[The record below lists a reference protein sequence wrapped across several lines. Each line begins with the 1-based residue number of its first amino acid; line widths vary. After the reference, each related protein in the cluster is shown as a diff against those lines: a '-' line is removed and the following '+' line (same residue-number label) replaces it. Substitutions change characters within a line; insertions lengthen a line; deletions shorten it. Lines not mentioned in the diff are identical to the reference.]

1 MTNNIKSLFI
11 DKQFRIQFWIL
22 TYNIMKHPFPLCY
35 SRYKFFFR
43 QKLYIEQV
51 TQGTDILNMSR
62 QAKDL
67 AESSNKES
75 RFFLSKHKVSV
86 YHRTWFHTPI
96 VKMSSYFTCCFTCVG
111 KCTKSIRTFDF
122 RDCG

>member
-1 MTNNIKSLFI
+1 
-11 DKQFRIQFWIL
+11 
-22 TYNIMKHPFPLCY
+22 MKHPFPLCY

-67 AESSNKES
+67 AQSSNKES
-75 RFFLSKHKVSV
+75 RLFFRSKHKVLV
-86 YHRTWFHTPI
+86 YHRIWFHTQS
-96 VKMSSYFTCCFTCVG
+96 VKMSS
-111 KCTKSIRTFDF
+111 
-122 RDCG
+122 

>member
-1 MTNNIKSLFI
+1 
-11 DKQFRIQFWIL
+11 
-22 TYNIMKHPFPLCY
+22 MKHPFPLCY

-67 AESSNKES
+67 AQSSNKES
-75 RFFLSKHKVSV
+75 RLFFGVNTKFWCITGLGFTQKLSK
-86 YHRTWFHTPI
+86 
-96 VKMSSYFTCCFTCVG
+96 
-111 KCTKSIRTFDF
+111 
-122 RDCG
+122 